1 MIRRPPRST
10 LFPYTTLF
18 RSEPGGEQVHRE
30 RQIEDAGDRDHARE
44 QGGGARRE
52 APGGQRPSLG
62 APHAGIDVALPHLVE
77 GVGPRRH
84 QRDPDE
90 RLYQQPDVHPTARA
104 EIESGCRGEQHQL
117 RDARLRK
124 LEKRYQMCSD
134 IPARMKIR
142 ASGTGISAMI
152 RKFQRSNLRCMKN
165 KPTSAAFH
173 TARKSSS
180 RSFKLRE
187 IGSSNASASSA
198 AVRTAR
204 YTQIR
209 M

>member
-1 MIRRPPRST
+1 M
-10 LFPYTTLF
+10 
-18 RSEPGGEQVHRE
+18 EPGCGGGRHQLIDGRLRE
-30 RQIEDAGDRDHARE
+30 R
-44 QGGGARRE
+44 
-52 APGGQRPSLG
+52 
-62 APHAGIDVALPHLVE
+62 
-77 GVGPRRH
+77 
-84 QRDPDE
+84 
-90 RLYQQPDVHPTARA
+90 
-104 EIESGCRGEQHQL
+104 
-117 RDARLRK
+117 
-124 LEKRYQMCSD
+124 EKRYQMGCE

-165 KPTSAAFH
+165 RPTSAAFH
-173 TARKSSS
+173 TARNSSN

-187 IGSSNASASSA
+187 IGNSNASASSA